1 MVSSIVRFHCI
12 QDSQLGP
19 NGVLYSEVPLYTPT
33 KFNWSCVV
41 HAFAHTFGSSF
52 KEPMSHIHTYCT
64 CLGSTI
70 NTANMVVLTAVF
82 LHPLHVERICV
93 ESVACTYVRS
103 AQHAARIHLINLHV
117 RTRVCVCLYMCV
129 CVCACICVRTRVCVC
144 ACICVCAR
152 VCVPVYVCMHM
163 CVCACIC
170 VCVHVCVCVYIR
182 MCACACVCA
191 CVIVHT
197 HVCMYVCIH
206 IHTPNIT
213 THTVLLSSER
223 KESFVARGRHV

>member
-1 MVSSIVRFHCI
+1 MVSSIYRFHCI

-41 HAFAHTFGSSF
+41 HAFTHTFGSSF

-82 LHPLHVERICV
+82 LHPLHVERMCV

-117 RTRVCVCLYMCV
+117 RTRVW
-129 CVCACICVRTRVCVC
+129 C
-144 ACICVCAR
+144 ACICVCVCVPVYVCVHVCVCAPVYVCVH

-170 VCVHVCVCVYIR
+170 VCARVCVCLYTYVCVR
-182 MCACACVCA
+182 VCVCLCNCA
-191 CVIVHT
+191 YTCVYVCVHT
-197 HVCMYVCIH
+197 Y
-206 IHTPNIT
+206 
-213 THTVLLSSER
+213 THTKHYNAHRTSL
-223 KESFVARGRHV
+223 